1 MNSKIYNHVDFI
13 DDQNQTFQIKNGTVV
28 AESSQLS
35 GKNLCAH
42 SVGSHI
48 STITIPSVNQRQ
60 VEGISCRNYIQQ
72 RPKVGPNRDLD
83 FDETDN
89 NSLSQNHITTISFK
103 TTTTTAT
110 TAAATANTSTERSGI
125 SKAAN
130 TTSKAHYQP
139 RQNSAGKKIENNNQN
154 NQNTN
159 QNLTSSEIKET
170 SGNNN
175 NHNDQKNSDA
185 IYLTPNNYS

>member
-1 MNSKIYNHVDFI
+1 M
-13 DDQNQTFQIKNGTVV
+13 G
-28 AESSQLS
+28 SQLS

-103 TTTTTAT
+103 TTTTTT
-110 TAAATANTSTERSGI
+110 TAATATANTSTERSGI

-130 TTSKAHYQP
+130 TTSKA
-139 RQNSAGKKIENNNQN
+139 
-154 NQNTN
+154 
-159 QNLTSSEIKET
+159 
-170 SGNNN
+170 
-175 NHNDQKNSDA
+175 
-185 IYLTPNNYS
+185 